1 MWMVLYIVFMVAK
14 GGPIVFHGLETGAV
28 CVKLSKL
35 RSHEGVVQK
44 VCSLNPSI
52 DGTVAVLKERIAA
65 QLGKIEAEYQRRGL
79 SPTAINFWDSSVE
92 GFEFQALQVVDS
104 CLICAACRSKQEIV
118 AVTCTSDG
126 YGLRV

>member
-1 MWMVLYIVFMVAK
+1 MVLYLVFMVAK
-14 GGPIVFHGLETGAV
+14 GGPIVFHELQTGAV

-35 RSHEGVVQK
+35 RSHEGVVRN

-52 DGTVAVLKERIAA
+52 DGTVAVLKERIAT

-79 SPTAINFWDSSVE
+79 SPIWDSSVD

-104 CLICAACRSKQEIV
+104 CLICPACRSKQEIV

-126 YGLRV
+126 YGLRG